1 MRRHQRRVV
10 ATLSLSQLLSGVG
23 NGASLAVGSLL
34 AVELTGSEAWGGA
47 TTTAISVAGALSAL
61 PLARQALRRGR
72 RTALSAAYVLAAW
85 GAVGMILAPV
95 LGSFAVL
102 MAAAVLIG
110 LGNAANLQ
118 ARFAATDLAEERH
131 RGRDL
136 GLVVWAI
143 TVGAVAGPNL
153 IGPGAALASR
163 LGLPETSGP
172 FLFSLAGMLGAVL
185 VLQIGLR
192 PDPLRLRAEA
202 SAGAEGPA
210 APVRPRLVDGL
221 RAAAG
226 VPAAALG
233 IAVVVA
239 SHGVMVAVMSMTPVH
254 LARAAGHGAG
264 AVHHADTDTLV
275 LIGLVISLH
284 IAGMFALSPLMG
296 MLSDRWGRLRTMLT
310 SQGILGCSL
319 VLGAVGA
326 QDEAAVTAALV
337 LLGLGWSMATVAG
350 SAYVAEAVVG
360 ERRVLVQGVTDT
372 LMGAAGALGAATS
385 GVILALI
392 GFPGLN
398 LVSLLVVLVV
408 GVWVVVALRRPG
420 SYPPARIIAP

>member
-1 MRRHQRRVV
+1 MSSSAETRRAHQRRVV
-10 ATLSLSQLLSGVG
+10 LTLSLSQLLSGIG

-61 PLARQALRRGR
+61 PLARLALRRGR
-72 RTALSAAYVLAAW
+72 RTALSGAYVLAAV
-85 GAVGMILAPV
+85 GSLGMILAPV
-95 LGSFAVL
+95 LGSFLVL
-102 MAAAVLIG
+102 LAAAALIG

-136 GLVVWAI
+136 GLVVWAV

-153 IGPGAALASR
+153 IGPGASLAAR

-172 FLFSLAGMLGAVL
+172 FLFSLAGMVGAVL

-192 PDPLRLRAEA
+192 PDPLILAGAHAGGA
-202 SAGAEGPA
+202 SAPS
-210 APVRPRLVDGL
+210 RPRLVDGI
-221 RAAAG
+221 RAAVG

-233 IAVVVA
+233 ITVVVA

-254 LARAAGHGAG
+254 LARAAGHGAAHQPG
-264 AVHHADTDTLV
+264 GHHHADTDTLV

-296 MLSDRWGRLRTMLT
+296 MLSDRWGRLRTMLA
-310 SQGILGCSL
+310 SQGVLAGAV
-319 VLGAVGA
+319 VLGAAGA
-326 QDEAAVTAALV
+326 QDEAAVTVALV
-337 LLGLGWSMATVAG
+337 LLGLGWSMATVSG
-350 SAYVAEAVVG
+350 SAYVAEAVTG
-360 ERRVLVQGVTDT
+360 GRRVLVQGVTDT
-372 LMGAAGALGAATS
+372 MMGAAGAVGAAGS
-385 GVILALI
+385 GVVLALL

-398 LVSLLVVLVV
+398 LLCLLAVVAV
-408 GVWVVVALRRPG
+408 GVWVAAARRG
-420 SYPPARIIAP
+420 ASAA